1 MALETVGGIC
11 QSMGAQD
18 IRDLQRRAR
27 QASGKSC
34 IPEIPRRSIKV
45 IQLA

>member
-11 QSMGAQD
+11 QSIGAQD

-27 QASGKSC
+27 RAAKAVFPKS
-34 IPEIPRRSIKV
+34 PG
-45 IQLA
+45 LD